1 MMMSMRSYSGKAL
14 TIVTFGLAFAAPFFV
29 TLALTDT
36 GAAISKPWA
45 PETKPAAAKPHRLVL
60 QINTDD
66 PTVMRALISTAL
78 NLPKYYRETKQDF
91 SIEIV
96 AYNAGIHMFRVDTS
110 PVKDL
115 LKLAQALTP
124 DIRFVICEATKLGM
138 ERGEGRP
145 ISLIDN
151 VQMVP
156 NGPARIIEL
165 QEAGWSY
172 IRS

>member
-1 MMMSMRSYSGKAL
+1 MISMRSYSGKAL
-14 TIVTFGLAFAAPFFV
+14 ATVAFGLAFAAPLFV
-29 TLALTDT
+29 TLALTDA
-36 GAAISKPWA
+36 GSAISKQWA
-45 PETKPAAAKPHRLVL
+45 PETKPAAVKAHRLVL

-66 PTVMRALISTAL
+66 PTVMRALISTSL
-78 NLPKYYRETKQDF
+78 NLPKYYRETKQEF

-110 PVKDL
+110 PVKEL
-115 LKLAQALTP
+115 LKVVQALTP
-124 DIRFVICEATKLGM
+124 DVRFVVCEATKLGM
-138 ERGEGRP
+138 ERSEGHP
-145 ISLIDN
+145 ISFIDN

-156 NGPARIIEL
+156 SGPGRIIEL